1 MASGRETFHHASG
14 PYRPSQGEVIYEHSA
29 GQCDSTYDNPLV
41 SGMTAWLSQ
50 APLYDNKP
58 ITTGQE
64 PWLHWCAS
72 PPIPKARAFSRVCP
86 ANAYGS
92 PVHVVFVDTDRL
104 RSSL

>member
-64 PWLHWCAS
+64 PWLHWSQCMWS
-72 PPIPKARAFSRVCP
+72 LSTQIGCARAFGIEEPYQIYVVCRFTP
-86 ANAYGS
+86 EGN
-92 PVHVVFVDTDRL
+92 V
-104 RSSL
+104 